1 MPPFPDNLAAA
12 HRKLARLN
20 ARIAAHPLNSA
31 RFARALEVSAEHA
44 SHGRQ
49 QMEDALRAE
58 NLPGWLRQMRML
70 AFDSIGLARLNRRR
84 IRLEHT
90 IARLEAGR
98 PVDE

>member
-1 MPPFPDNLAAA
+1 MPLFPHDLTAA
-12 HRKLARLN
+12 RRTLERVN

-31 RFARALEVSAEHA
+31 RFVRALAVSAEHA
-44 SHGRQ
+44 LQGKQ

-58 NLPGWLRQMRML
+58 NLPGSVTQVRML

-90 IARLEAGR
+90 IARLEAAR
-98 PVDE
+98 PIDE